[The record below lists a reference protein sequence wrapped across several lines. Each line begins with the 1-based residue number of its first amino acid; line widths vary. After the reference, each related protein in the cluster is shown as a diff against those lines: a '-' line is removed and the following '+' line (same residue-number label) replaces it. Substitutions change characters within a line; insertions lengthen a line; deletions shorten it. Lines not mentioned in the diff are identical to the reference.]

1 MKFIIKINFVIALI
15 FSLTSV
21 SNACNFVKE
30 NMGTSITSLGDKYDL
45 FTLAAEDDYGSDTVL
60 VEFDTPH
67 LCDDPLLDETFL
79 KVYVR
84 EKKLIGIQ
92 VEALE
97 AKNTNKIYQFAQNN
111 FGLDDEKAKEED
123 WVGAIDISFGD
134 NIIIYGKIDEPDGIY
149 ETLELTNADYQDFL
163 IQSDILQ
170 ITN

>member
-1 MKFIIKINFVIALI
+1 MKHQIVIIQVISA
-15 FSLTSV
+15 
-21 SNACNFVKE
+21 
-30 NMGTSITSLGDKYDL
+30 
-45 FTLAAEDDYGSDTVL
+45 LAAETSSSGN
-60 VEFDTPH
+60 
-67 LCDDPLLDETFL
+67 
-79 KVYVR
+79 
-84 EKKLIGIQ
+84 
-92 VEALE
+92 AL
-97 AKNTNKIYQFAQNN
+97 KIYQFAQNN

>member
-60 VEFDTPH
+60 VEFDTPN

-92 VEALE
+92 IEALE
-97 AKNTNKIYQFAQNN
+97 PKNTNKIYQFAKNN
-111 FGLDDEKAKEED
+111 FGLDDEKVKAEE
-123 WVGAIDISFGD
+123 WVGVIDLSFGD
-134 NIIIYGKIDEPDGIY
+134 SVILYGKIDEPDGIY
-149 ETLELTNADYQDFL
+149 ETLELTNVEYQDFL
-163 IQSDILQ
+163 IKGDILE